1 MSSERI
7 ELGQLEGVYPL
18 LDLLQVGFVLI
29 GPGRDVR
36 HGSALAR
43 RMLGRRVDRK
53 RVERVL
59 GDQYEEVVGRVL
71 AGKAWT
77 TRWRDHHVDSP
88 DGDPLDLAVRSVAVD
103 GVDGGIGALLAF
115 YDVSVEVALHQRY
128 KDLLARQE
136 AINEE
141 LRKRIAV
148 VLREH
153 EDDHAQFGELL
164 QIAPAIFASFVG
176 EADAAVAAVSAVVEA
191 EGLADEALVVALR
204 ESHTLKGNARGLG
217 LNFIAGRAHAVED
230 LLARARTLGRLPD
243 RAELAAGVADLR
255 RAIDRAASLRGGLE
269 AGGGATGDGGAV
281 RAAALG
287 EIADL
292 LGEAAQ
298 ALPADHPLRDRIDR
312 ALGTIDRM
320 ARIPLSQ
327 LVHYLR
333 TTARSAAQESRA
345 EPAVEVQ
352 MDDVAVS
359 ASVHAALQ
367 TALPHLV
374 RNAVVHGLE
383 PADERVAH
391 GKPAAGVITVEARVA
406 DDHLTVRVHDDGRGI
421 DRDRLAAALGDP
433 AASLSDLVFHPGLSS
448 RHGADLDSGR
458 GMGALAARD
467 AIVAAGGTLSVATEP
482 GRGTTFTARVPLGPP
497 RRQRRA
503 TDRAR

>member
-7 ELGQLEGVYPL
+7 ALGQLEGVYPL
-18 LDLLQVGFVLI
+18 LDLLQVGFVLV
-29 GPGRDVR
+29 GPGREVI
-36 HGSALAR
+36 HASALAK
-43 RMLGRRVDRK
+43 RMLGRRIDRARLEK
-53 RVERVL
+53 VL
-59 GDQYEEVVGRVL
+59 GGEYGDIVGKVL
-71 AGKAWT
+71 SGETWT
-77 TRWRDHHVDSP
+77 TRWRDHRFASP

-103 GVDGGIGALLAF
+103 GEGVIGALIAF
-115 YDVSVEVALHQRY
+115 YDVSVEVALHHRY
-128 KDLLARQE
+128 KELLARQE

-141 LRKRIAV
+141 LRKRIAI

-176 EADAAVAAVSAVVEA
+176 EADAAVAAVLVVVES
-191 EGLADEALVVALR
+191 EELDDEALVVALR
-204 ESHTLKGNARGLG
+204 ESHTLKGNSRGLG
-217 LNFIAGRAHAVED
+217 LNFIAGRAHAVEEQ
-230 LLARARTLGRLPD
+230 LVRARKVGRLPD

-269 AGGGATGDGGAV
+269 AGAGAIGDGGAV

-292 LGEAAQ
+292 LAEAGQ
-298 ALPADHPLRDRIDR
+298 ALPGDHHLRDRIDK
-312 ALGTIDRM
+312 ALGTVDRM

-327 LVHYLR
+327 LLHYLR
-333 TTARSAAQESRA
+333 TTARAAAQENRE
-345 EPAVEVQ
+345 EPTVDIK

-367 TALPHLV
+367 TALPHLI

-383 PADERVAH
+383 PGAERVAH
-391 GKPAAGVITVEARVA
+391 GKPSGGVITVEARVA

-421 DRDRLAAALGDP
+421 DRDRLAAALGDQT
-433 AASLSDLVFHPGLSS
+433 ASLSELVFHPGLSS
-448 RHGADLDSGR
+448 KHDADLDAGR

-467 AIVAAGGTLSVATEP
+467 ALVAAGGTLSVETEP
-482 GRGTTFTARVPLGPP
+482 GRGTTFTAIVPLGPT
-497 RRQRRA
+497 RRA
-503 TDRAR
+503 RRPTDRAR

>member
-7 ELGQLEGVYPL
+7 ALGQLEGVYPL

-29 GPGRDVR
+29 GPEREVQ
-36 HGSALAR
+36 HASALAK
-43 RMLGRRVDRK
+43 RMLGRRIDRA
-53 RVERVL
+53 RLEGVL
-59 GDQYEEVVGRVL
+59 GDEYDDIVGKVL
-71 AGKAWT
+71 RGETWT
-77 TRWRDHHVDSP
+77 TRWRDHRFSSP
-88 DGDPLDLAVRSVAVD
+88 DGDPLDLAVRSVAID
-103 GVDGGIGALLAF
+103 GEGGARGALIAF
-115 YDVSVEVALHQRY
+115 YDVSVEVALHHRY
-128 KDLLARQE
+128 KELLARQE

-141 LRKRIAV
+141 LRKRIAI

-176 EADAAVAAVSAVVEA
+176 EADAAVAAVSVVVDSE
-191 EGLADEALVVALR
+191 EHVDEALVVALR
-204 ESHTLKGNARGLG
+204 EIHTLKGNSRGLG

-230 LLARARTLGRLPD
+230 LLARARKLARLPD

-255 RAIDRAASLRGGLE
+255 RAIDRAANLRGGLE
-269 AGGGATGDGGAV
+269 AGAGATGDGGAV

-298 ALPADHPLRDRIDR
+298 ALPGDHPLRERIDK
-312 ALGTIDRM
+312 ALGTVDRM

-327 LVHYLR
+327 LLHYLR
-333 TTARSAAQESRA
+333 STARSAAQENRE
-345 EPAVEVQ
+345 EPNVDVK

-367 TALPHLV
+367 TALPHLI

-391 GKPAAGVITVEARVA
+391 GKPSAGVITVEARLA

-421 DRDRLAAALGDP
+421 DRDRLAAVLGDDG
-433 AASLSDLVFHPGLSS
+433 ASLSDLVFHPGLSS
-448 RHGADLDSGR
+448 KHGADLDAGR

-467 AIVAAGGTLSVATEP
+467 ALIAAGGTLAVETEP
-482 GRGTTFTARVPLGPP
+482 GRGTTFTARMPLGPHAAVAP
-497 RRQRRA
+497 GH
-503 TDRAR
+503 